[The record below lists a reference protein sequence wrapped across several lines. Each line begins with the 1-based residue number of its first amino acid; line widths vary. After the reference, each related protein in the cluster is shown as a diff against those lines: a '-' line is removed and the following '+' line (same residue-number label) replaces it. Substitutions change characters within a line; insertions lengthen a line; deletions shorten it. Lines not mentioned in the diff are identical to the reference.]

1 MTGVVERLGVDM
13 IHTTEDEETRKKA
26 QEQYKKK
33 FGEYIPNEH
42 FYEIT
47 HDQFAN
53 WMRIYNMPF
62 SGCKVIIPVNGM
74 RWEAMCSQ
82 PSKVI
87 MMWRDP
93 AEIRQSQEAFY
104 KKARANYEGDGDP
117 SEMAEAYLRTMLAS
131 TRVMLDRRAQLS
143 HDALFDVKWEPV
155 GAGAW
160 HPEVGHVS
168 VPPEMI
174 TKKSDVKVQP
184 FDYKVVQYR
193 DVLEDPEKE
202 VREIAKFLGAEPD
215 RIGYAASSV
224 DKDKIRFKKE
234 EL

>member
-1 MTGVVERLGVDM
+1 MSEYKKPEHRVFVVSLPRCGSSMMTGVVERLGVEM
-13 IHTTEDEETRKKA
+13 IHTTENEETRKKA
-26 QEQYKKK
+26 QENYKKK
-33 FGEYIPNEH
+33 FGDYVPNEH

-53 WMRIYNMPF
+53 WMKIYNTPF

-104 KKARANYEGDGDP
+104 KKARANYQGDGDP
-117 SEMAEAYLRTMLAS
+117 AEIAEAHLRTMLAS
-131 TRVMLDRRAQLS
+131 TRVMFDRRAQLS
-143 HDALFDVKWEPV
+143 HDALF
-155 GAGAW
+155 GQS
-160 HPEVGHVS
+160 EVG
-168 VPPEMI
+168 
-174 TKKSDVKVQP
+174 P

-193 DVLEDPEKE
+193 DVLDDPEKE
-202 VREIAKFLGAEPD
+202 VKEIAKFLGADPE
-215 RIGYAASSV
+215 RVGWAAASV

-234 EL
+234 ELAEGI

>member
-1 MTGVVERLGVDM
+1 MSEWKKPEHRVFVVSLPRCGSSMMTGVVERLGVEM
-13 IHTTEDEETRKKA
+13 IHTTENEETRKKA

-53 WMRIYNMPF
+53 WMKIYGTPF

-82 PSKVI
+82 PAKVI

-104 KKARANYEGDGDP
+104 KKARANYEGDGNP
-117 SEMAEAYLRTMLAS
+117 SEIAEAHLRTMLAT
-131 TRVMLDRRAQLS
+131 TRVMFDRRAQLS
-143 HDALFDVKWEPV
+143 HDALFGQGE
-155 GAGAW
+155 
-160 HPEVGHVS
+160 
-168 VPPEMI
+168 
-174 TKKSDVKVQP
+174 TKP

-193 DVLEDPEKE
+193 DVLENPEKE
-202 VREIAKFLGAEPD
+202 VKEVAKFLGADPE
-215 RIGYAASSV
+215 RAGWAAASV

-234 EL
+234 ELTDGI